1 MKWAHRLLLRFKLYQ
16 RFIKWSKSYILPG
29 FHPLPLY
36 DVASFFSHEV
46 QQRTLLNKASALAF
60 NFMLAF
66 FPATIFLFTLI
77 PYLPIK
83 NFQAELLRVLGTVL
97 PYNAYMAF
105 EATIEDIVS
114 IHNGKLL
121 SIGFV
126 SALYFA
132 TNGISNLMDAFN
144 RSSLIIE
151 KRTWLKRRTIALSLT
166 VVISLAL
173 LAAITLMI
181 AGEALIGLL
190 KSHIGENSHFWVY
203 LLTLS
208 RWIIIIVIF
217 FVSISLL
224 YRYGPANKQKW
235 KFLST
240 GSIMATILAVLTSL
254 GFAYYINHF
263 SSYNKVYGSL
273 GGLII
278 LMLWLYLNSL
288 VLLIGFELNASIEYS
303 KRNIKEVKPMFNR
316 FRQKPPESEN

>member
-1 MKWAHRLLLRFKLYQ
+1 MKWTHRLLLRFKFYQ
-16 RFIKWSKSYILPG
+16 RFIRWSKSYILPG
-29 FHPLPLY
+29 FDPLPLY
-36 DVASFFSHEV
+36 NVASFFSHEI

-77 PYLPIK
+77 PYIPIK
-83 NFQAELLRVLGTVL
+83 NFQGQLLSLLSTLL

-105 EATIEDIVS
+105 QATIEDIVR
-114 IHNGKLL
+114 IHNGRFLL
-121 SIGFV
+121 LGFV

-132 TNGISNLMDAFN
+132 TNGITNLMQAFN

-151 KRTWLKRRTIALSLT
+151 KRTWLKRRSIALALT
-166 VVISLAL
+166 VVISVAL
-173 LAAITLMI
+173 LIAITLMT
-181 AGEALIGLL
+181 AGEALISLL
-190 KSHIGENSHFWVY
+190 KSHVQEKSHFWIY
-203 LLTLS
+203 LLTFS
-208 RWIIIIVIF
+208 RWIIIIAIF

-240 GSIMATILAVLTSL
+240 GSIMATILAILTSM
-254 GFAYYINHF
+254 GFTYYINHF

-303 KRNIKEVKPMFNR
+303 KRNIKVVKPMFNS
-316 FRQKPPESEN
+316 FRQKPSE

>member
-1 MKWAHRLLLRFKLYQ
+1 MKWTHRLLLRFKFYQ
-16 RFIKWSKSYILPG
+16 AFVKWSKSYILPG
-29 FHPLPLY
+29 FDPLPLY
-36 DVASFFSHEV
+36 NVIAFFAHEI
-46 QQRTLLNKASALAF
+46 QESTLLNKASALAF

-77 PYLPIK
+77 PYIPIK
-83 NFQAELLRVLGTVL
+83 NFQGQLLSILSTVL

-105 EATIEDIVS
+105 QATIEDIVK

-121 SIGFV
+121 SVGFL

-132 TNGISNLMDAFN
+132 TNGISNLMQAFN

-151 KRTWLKRRTIALSLT
+151 KRSWLKRRRIALSLT
-166 VVISLAL
+166 IVISIAL
-173 LAAITLMI
+173 LAAITLMT
-181 AGEALIGLL
+181 AGEAFITLL
-190 KSHIGENSHFWVY
+190 KSHIREKSHFWIY
-203 LLTLS
+203 LLALS
-208 RWIIIIVIF
+208 RWVFVIVIF
-217 FVSISLL
+217 FVTISLL

-240 GSIMATILAVLTSL
+240 GSIMATILAILTSL
-254 GFAYYINHF
+254 GFTYYINNF

-288 VLLIGFELNASIEYS
+288 ILLIGFELNASIEYS
-303 KRNIKEVKPMFNR
+303 KRNIKVIKPMFNS
-316 FRQKPPESEN
+316 FRKKPSE

>member
-1 MKWAHRLLLRFKLYQ
+1 MKWTHRLLLRFKFYK
-16 RFIKWSKSYILPG
+16 RFIAWSKSYVLPG

-36 DVASFFSHEV
+36 DVVAFFAHEI

-77 PYLPIK
+77 PYIPIK
-83 NFQAELLRVLGTVL
+83 NFQGQLLSILSTVL

-105 EATIEDIVS
+105 QATIEDIVR

-121 SIGFV
+121 SIGFI

-132 TNGISNLMDAFN
+132 TNGITNLMQAFN
-144 RSSLIIE
+144 RSSLIVE
-151 KRTWLKRRTIALSLT
+151 KRTCLKRRSIALVLT
-166 VVISLAL
+166 IVISVAL
-173 LAAITLMI
+173 LVAITIMTG
-181 AGEALIGLL
+181 GEAVITLL
-190 KSHIGENSHFWVY
+190 KSHVKEKSHFWIY
-203 LLTLS
+203 LLAFA
-208 RWIIIIVIF
+208 RWIIVIAIF
-217 FVSISLL
+217 FFTISLL

-240 GSIMATILAVLTSL
+240 GSIMATILAILTSL
-254 GFAYYINHF
+254 GFAYYINNF

-288 VLLIGFELNASIEYS
+288 ILIIGFELNASIEYS
-303 KRNIKEVKPMFNR
+303 KRNIKEVKPMFNS
-316 FRQKPPESEN
+316 FRKKPLE